1 MPEKD
6 DKIYVKR
13 KLNEAA
19 RVLKNQRK
27 KLAKKHVPDTVHAHD
42 VYVEYINDDGEKIS
56 GINWQKLNVWLKE
69 NAQQATKMSG
79 LGALWLLEYLTRI
92 FKTLAIDN
100 KLLTLMDKGVVKS
113 ANAIEQKKN
122 KKTGKPIGEK
132 PITKF
137 AKKHPWVASY
147 LMYYMLVAGMTLGG
161 SAIITSQMN
170 NKNKDDEK
178 QPKKEQKKIQEET
191 VGILDKID
199 KEKYAEQLKVLD
211 EIWPEIAAMITYL
224 ETYHDVSV
232 VQSGEGRATSGF
244 GMTWEWYVNENGVLK
259 QREMI
264 SGVSHDKSYNLEQV
278 RAHLIGETLQKL
290 NIKDFSKK
298 ELVALA
304 AAGYQRRVD
313 ITGIAKRIK
322 TAKNNQ
328 EVADAF
334 MYYGGKQKWKN
345 GTLVRRWWCAAYA
358 LGKVSDK
365 EILKLPRDSSSK
377 IALSKV
383 RKDNHF
389 VLNDDVVDYAKKTA
403 EAKGSN
409 STVEEFLIDFKEGKK
424 VVSNLKTWWFFDG
437 IDNID
442 KYQNNTYNPDIK
454 VAILQ
459 NKKNENV

>member
-1 MPEKD
+1 MPKKD

-13 KLNEAA
+13 KLSEAA
-19 RVLKNQRK
+19 RVLENQRK
-27 KLAKKHVPDTVHAHD
+27 KLAKKQVPDTVHAHD
-42 VYVEYINDDGEKIS
+42 VYVEYINDNGEKIS

-69 NAQQATKMSG
+69 NAQQTAKISG
-79 LGALWLLEYLTRI
+79 ISALWLLEYLTRI

-113 ANAIEQKKN
+113 AEAIEQKKN

-137 AKKHPWVASY
+137 TKKHPWVASY
-147 LMYYMLVAGMTLGG
+147 LVYYMLVTGMVLGG
-161 SAIITSQMN
+161 GAVITSQI
-170 NKNKDDEK
+170 NKHKEGKN

-199 KEKYAEQLKVLD
+199 KERYAEQLEALD
-211 EIWPEIAAMITYL
+211 RIWPEIAAMITFL
-224 ETYHDVSV
+224 ETYRDVSV
-232 VQSGEGRATSGF
+232 VQSGESRATSGF

-278 RAHLIGETLQKL
+278 RAHLIGETLQRI
-290 NIKDFSKK
+290 NPKDFSDK

-334 MYYGGKQKWKN
+334 MYYRGKQKWKN

-358 LGKVSDK
+358 LGKISDK
-365 EILKLPRDSSSK
+365 EILKLPRDSFSK

-424 VVSNLKTWWFFDG
+424 VVSNLKTWWFLGG
-437 IDNID
+437 IENVE
-442 KYQNNTYNPDIK
+442 KYQNNTSNPDIN
-454 VAILQ
+454 VALIQ
-459 NKKNENV
+459 NKKNENA